1 MSGEWWLD
9 RLRGYL
15 SQQQTVIFSSK
26 RTEQIYSAGSAIQT
40 RSSAGSVVGNYME
53 GTVREVTPSELC
65 DAVDPCEVTL
75 VLGAPSVGKS
85 HHLRRVGPS
94 VERLAET
101 TAIDD
106 DELVVVDDFVSAVL
120 HLGDDRDRLNVLF
133 DRSGGAV
140 IVTRPRSLDWL
151 CRHGHLAPVAF
162 HDRVD
167 SVLVV
172 RTPPAE
178 SHDAITEIR
187 ELTSQRRPPELG
199 DGERTSLV
207 ERVTYPGYDFEDERL
222 QQQIGTV
229 EETVT
234 PAAFLSLSQY
244 GSETVLAGPDVRAV
258 VTDRDIT
265 VEPFDGGALDLI
277 ASLYSCAVDGSC
289 SSVEMSPAVATA
301 LALVARSLADDDTEW
316 LEPFVRHRP
325 LAGAAESLE
334 IAVDLPPG
342 TVERLRVFG
351 SEPMRARISQRLTA
365 QSETETAIADASA
378 PIDAA
383 LTAMRAIGSSL
394 DAAAMEPD
402 EYGTDPL
409 VGSWHWNGLTALDA
423 AAADREFPNSDKNSA
438 ADGDVA
444 GVGVDEVV
452 DALDGGLVL
461 LSGPKASGK
470 RRLTASVATALTMRG
485 ATVRLSDLRQ
495 PNHSRVGIDATPNA
509 VVVATYGAEPAR
521 IVSDAGVRAL
531 ADWVEAGVCSG
542 AVLLC
547 DNDRREHLD
556 ALADR
561 TGCDDV
567 EAWCDRI
574 EFDLGDADLTADRT
588 PEAVAED
595 LLSAL
600 EWPEN
605 RTPSRRSLAVDSV
618 AGQSTLAAIAG
629 MPDSA
634 LDAAFVGQVVAE
646 AVAVVARTAQ
656 PSAAREWLLLV
667 DNLVGDVAGNRCDTD
682 AAIRYRGTVAGTAM
696 ATVASEHPTAD
707 AWVEAI
713 AVRALALTNETA
725 TPHGRDSVGGDVEPI
740 VTAVT
745 TALSTLARPEAGGE
759 PNQGA
764 LATVDHLLHEMVD
777 GNAIDPEPGLY
788 PLCRIYGKT
797 VGRLVE
803 RAEESASAEAVLAP
817 VVALVDQTASEHEDG
832 HASVL
837 LGNVFGSML
846 GALGSVEMPT
856 DDLPVWI
863 DAIDAAARDVA
874 TSLQHDENR
883 AELLHVASV
892 SAIGFWVFDH
902 NCPADRFEPWLVAT
916 GEQLCRSTAESSFV
930 DHPESFVVDT
940 YSWAIWHVV
949 HYRDL
954 DRAEQL
960 FEKCHRLVDT
970 IADSEVPDDEW
981 GCRASLHA
989 GALATLAIVEQGDV
1003 AKSGPYGKGTLR
1015 LPDSPGFADWI
1026 DRYDATVTR
1035 GVVGDAPTAVVEP
1048 YLRAVYRGALSTQ
1061 VRGYDTEPADGISPH
1076 SESMWFDSMTERIED
1091 LAATGDLVSEPVA
1104 FLRSVYGDAATGWA
1118 AEGGANLAGEWLGS
1132 LVRAF
1137 RGAREGIEG
1146 PSKTEWFDA
1155 FAEADAAVLLAVLTR
1170 TDAGGRTHD
1179 RLVESVLSQIET
1191 TATATEYPLQ
1201 PVHYVASVFGTALA
1215 LAVEADP
1222 AEVRFGVT
1230 EVVAAEQRTDFAWVG
1245 MARASILE
1253 RVYAA
1258 ALAEVGRTNADHDNT
1273 EAWLAVCSERMEA
1286 TATRELPDDPAGF
1299 VAGVYTR
1306 AYVDAVEAETPAW
1319 RRRLDAALRAFA
1331 LESHVEDPATFL
1343 EGVYADVVVAGT
1355 TQSQLAAEVEACVEA
1370 VSQSVERASE
1380 ENVFR
1385 ADDAVVR
1392 TFSRAVDRLPTGN
1405 PRAQADCTHLLGRA
1419 LRATGGETLE
1429 AAVFGGDRPTE
1440 DYSE

>member
-1 MSGEWWLD
+1 
-9 RLRGYL
+9 
-15 SQQQTVIFSSK
+15 
-26 RTEQIYSAGSAIQT
+26 
-40 RSSAGSVVGNYME
+40 ME
-53 GTVREVTPSELC
+53 GTVREVTPGELC
-65 DAVDPCEVTL
+65 DAVDPCEITL

-120 HLGDDRDRLNVLF
+120 HLGGDQDRLNLLF
-133 DRSGGAV
+133 DRPGGAV

-151 CRHGHLAPVAF
+151 CRHSHLAPVAF

-178 SHDAITEIR
+178 SNDAITEIR

-265 VEPFDGGALDLI
+265 VEPFGEGALALI
-277 ASLYSCAVDGSC
+277 ASLSPYAEDGSC

-301 LALVARSLADDDTEW
+301 LALVARSLADGDTEW
-316 LEPFVRHRP
+316 LEPFVRYRP
-325 LAGAAESLE
+325 LAGAAEALE

-342 TVERLRVFG
+342 TVERLRVFA

-365 QSETETAIADASA
+365 QSETETAIPDASA

-394 DAAAMEPD
+394 DHAAMGPD

-423 AAADREFPNSDKNSA
+423 TEADREFPNSGQNSA
-438 ADGDVA
+438 TDEGVA
-444 GVGVDEVV
+444 GVDVDEVV
-452 DALDGGLVL
+452 DALDGGLVI
-461 LSGPKASGK
+461 LSGPNASGK
-470 RRLTASVATALTMRG
+470 RRLTASVATELTTCG
-485 ATVRLSDLRQ
+485 ATVRLPDLRQ
-495 PNHSRVGIDATPNA
+495 PDHSRVGIDATPNA

-547 DNDRREHLD
+547 DDDRREQLD
-556 ALADR
+556 AIADR
-561 TGCDDV
+561 AGCDDV
-567 EAWCDRI
+567 GAWCDRT
-574 EFDLGDADLTADRT
+574 EFDLGDADEAADRT
-588 PEAVAED
+588 PEAVAKD
-595 LLSAL
+595 LLSAM

-605 RTPSRRSLAVDSV
+605 RTPSRRSLEVDSV
-618 AGQSTLAAIAG
+618 AGQSPLAAIAG
-629 MPDSA
+629 MPDSD
-634 LDAAFVGQVVAE
+634 LDAAFVGQVLAE
-646 AVAVVARTAQ
+646 AVAVVAQTAQ
-656 PSAAREWLLLV
+656 PSAAREWVLLV
-667 DNLVGDVAGNRCDTD
+667 DDLVGDVAGNRCDTD

-745 TALSTLARPEAGGE
+745 TALATLARPEAGRE

-797 VGRLVE
+797 VGQLVE
-803 RAEESASAEAVLAP
+803 RAEDPASAEAVLAP
-817 VVALVDQTASEHEDG
+817 VVALVEQAATEYEDG

-846 GALGSVEMPT
+846 GALGGAEMPT
-856 DDLPVWI
+856 DDLPAWI
-863 DAIDAAARDVA
+863 DAVDAAAREVA

-892 SAIGFWVFDH
+892 GAVGFWAFDH
-902 NCPADRFEPWLVAT
+902 NCPADRFEPWLVAIS
-916 GEQLCRSTAESSFV
+916 EQLCRSATELAFV
-930 DHPESFVVDT
+930 EHPESFVVDT
-940 YSWAIWHVV
+940 YGWAIWHVV

-954 DRAEQL
+954 DRAERL
-960 FEKCHRLVDT
+960 FDECHRLVDT
-970 IADSEVPDDEW
+970 IADSGIADDEW
-981 GCRASLHA
+981 ACRASLHA
-989 GALATLAIVEQGDV
+989 DALATLAIVEQGDADGV
-1003 AKSGPYGKGTLR
+1003 KSGPYGKGILR

-1026 DRYDATVTR
+1026 GRYDAAVTR
-1035 GVVGDAPTAVVEP
+1035 GVAGDAPPGVVEP
-1048 YLRAVYRGALSTQ
+1048 YLAAVYRGALSTQ
-1061 VRGYDTEPADGISPH
+1061 VRGYDDESESGISPH
-1076 SESMWFDSMTERIED
+1076 SESTWFDSLTDCIDE
-1091 LAATGDLVSEPVA
+1091 LAATGDLVPDPVA
-1104 FLRSVYGDAATGWA
+1104 FLGSIYGDAAAGWA
-1118 AEGGANLAGEWLGS
+1118 AGGEANLVGEWLGS
-1132 LVRAF
+1132 LVPAF

-1155 FAEADAAVLLAVLTR
+1155 FAAADAAVLLAVLTR
-1170 TDAGGRTHD
+1170 TDVGERTYD
-1179 RLVESVLSQIET
+1179 RLVESVLYQIET
-1191 TATATEYPLQ
+1191 TATTTEYPPH
-1201 PVHYVASVFGTALA
+1201 PVQYVASVFGTALA

-1222 AEVRFGVT
+1222 AEVRFGMT
-1230 EVVAAEQRTDFAWVG
+1230 EVVAAAEERADFAWVG
-1245 MARASILE
+1245 LERAGILE

-1258 ALAEVGRTNADHDNT
+1258 ALAEVGRTNADHANT

-1286 TATRELPDDPAGF
+1286 TATRELPDDPAAF

-1306 AYVDAVEAETPAW
+1306 AYVDAVEDETAAW
-1319 RRRLDAALRAFA
+1319 RQRLDANLRAFA
-1331 LESHVEDPATFL
+1331 FESHVKDPAAFL
-1343 EGVYADVVVAGT
+1343 EGVYADVVIAKT
-1355 TQSQLAAEVEACVEA
+1355 TQSQSAAEIEACVEA

-1429 AAVFGGDRPTE
+1429 AAVFGGDRPTG